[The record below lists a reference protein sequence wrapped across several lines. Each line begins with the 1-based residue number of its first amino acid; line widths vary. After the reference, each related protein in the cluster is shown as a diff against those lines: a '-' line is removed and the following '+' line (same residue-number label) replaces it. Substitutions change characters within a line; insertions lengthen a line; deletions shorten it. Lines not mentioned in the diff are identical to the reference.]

1 MSPTKSM
8 VRLGRRI
15 GAEPRILAAIGLLA
29 GSVLLFA
36 KITEDVFNSE
46 SGAFDT
52 SILMAMRRAG
62 DLSVPVGP
70 AWLKSAMID
79 ITALGGTTII
89 TMVTVFAVA
98 YLAAAGRPRLALLTG
113 VAVGSGAI
121 LENAMKHAFARP
133 RPDIVP
139 HLVDVHTLSFP
150 SGHAMLS
157 AMAYLSL
164 GALLARAQA
173 NTRLRALVFA
183 ISLLLTLTIGFSRV
197 YLGVHWPTDVLA
209 GWAAGAAWAILFW
222 FLARWLTAE

>member
-1 MSPTKSM
+1 M
-8 VRLGRRI
+8 RLGRRI
-15 GAEPRILAAIGLLA
+15 GAEPRILAATGLLA
-29 GSVLLFA
+29 GSIFLFA

-52 SILMAMRRAG
+52 SILKAMRSAG
-62 DLSVPVGP
+62 DLSVPAGP

-98 YLAAAGRPRLALLTG
+98 YLAAAGRPKLGLLTG

-139 HLVDVHTLSFP
+139 HLVDVYTLSFP

-164 GALLARAQA
+164 GTLLARAQA
-173 NTRLRALVFA
+173 STRLRALVFA
-183 ISLLLTLTIGFSRV
+183 ISLLLTLVIGFSRV

-222 FLARWLTAE
+222 FLAKWLTAE